1 MDDFTGIVHN
11 VFLELYTEL
20 NLESIELFQMND
32 EQYGHIVCAL
42 PEKKIQEQTINSL
55 YGFLKGKTFK
65 LPVFIR
71 DRAAMYVAVVKDNMT
86 DEDKIE
92 FTEKILILQNVAAVG
107 NFSDSIAASYKVM
120 EDALDRV
127 PVGVAVLD
135 NESRRVLLLNS
146 VAARSESVQSIMGKA
161 LKLYTDTGKQTL
173 EDIYDNS
180 SGLWYDVNFSS
191 LKWINGEDVLV
202 CTTIDVTQKIRN
214 RQKIEYQANNDYLTG
229 LFNRMKCERDL
240 DEILKNM
247 NPGEKGCVV
256 FLDLD
261 NFKQVNDGLGH
272 QYGDV
277 TQKIRN
283 RQKIEYQANND
294 YLTGLFNRMKCER
307 DLDEILKNMNPGE
320 KGCVVFLDL
329 DNFKQVNDGLGHQY
343 GDVLLQEI
351 AYSLQETDGIKNSC
365 YRMGGDEFVIIVKPW
380 YFDKITEIVDKI
392 SKRFNDIWHIMD
404 VDYYCTMSMGIAVFP
419 DQGKTV
425 DELIKKADFAMYEAK
440 KGGKNRFLWYTV
452 EDEERKCADNGFRD
466 SIKELVG
473 DDCRDF
479 DINYQPVFDKDGI
492 LYGAEA
498 LVRINS
504 GSLGR
509 LLPAEFLPTAE
520 YLGIMN
526 RIGHYVFAKAV
537 KTLKKW
543 NGTHPDLKMFINMAP
558 TQLMMPKAAENI
570 MNIVKQWEVNP
581 GNIYCDISEKT
592 EFLDEK
598 MALATLEI
606 LNEHGIN
613 ISLDDFGSGKM
624 SLGFLKDSH
633 ASMIKFNNSLV
644 KKSRTDDVEITI
656 LRSITEIADIL
667 DIDIAFVG
675 IEDDND
681 NNMALENKADYLGG
695 FYYGEALPEDEFETK
710 WLK

>member
-1 MDDFTGIVHN
+1 MDDFTSVVHN
-11 VFLELYTEL
+11 IFSKLYTGL
-20 NLESIELFQMND
+20 NLDSIELFQMNGK
-32 EQYGHIVCAL
+32 QYGHVVCAL
-42 PEKKIQEQTINSL
+42 PDKGIHGETLVSLDEFMKEKTV
-55 YGFLKGKTFK
+55 K
-65 LPVFIR
+65 LPVYIR
-71 DRAAMYVAVVKDNMT
+71 DKAAMYVAAVKENMT
-86 DEDKIE
+86 DEDKTE
-92 FTEKILILQNVAAVG
+92 FAQKLLLLQNVATIG
-107 NFSDSIAASYKVM
+107 NFSDSLAASYKVM

-135 NESRRVLLLNS
+135 NESRKVLFLNS
-146 VAARSESVQSIMGKA
+146 VAAQSESVQNVMGEA

-191 LKWINGEDVLV
+191 LKWINGENVLV

-214 RQKIEYQANNDYLTG
+214 QQKIEYQANNDYLTG

-240 DEILKNM
+240 DELLKNM
-247 NPGEKGCVV
+247 K
-256 FLDLD
+256 
-261 NFKQVNDGLGH
+261 
-272 QYGDV
+272 
-277 TQKIRN
+277 
-283 RQKIEYQANND
+283 
-294 YLTGLFNRMKCER
+294 
-307 DLDEILKNMNPGE
+307 PGE

-351 AYSLQETDGIKNSC
+351 ALSLQETEGIKNSC

-380 YFDKITEIVDKI
+380 YFHMITEIVDKI

-404 VDYYCTMSMGIAVFP
+404 VDYYCTMSMGIAMFP
-419 DQGKTV
+419 DQGQTV
-425 DELIKKADFAMYEAK
+425 EGLIKRADFAMYEAK
-440 KGGKNRFLWYTV
+440 KGGKNRFLWYTK
-452 EDEERKCADNGFRD
+452 EDEERKCVNNEFRD

-479 DINYQPVFDKDGI
+479 DINYQPVVDKNGR

-498 LVRINS
+498 LVRINN
-504 GSLGR
+504 GNLGK

-526 RIGHYVFAKAV
+526 HIGHYVFAKAV
-537 KTLKKW
+537 KTLRKW
-543 NGTHPDLKMFINMAP
+543 NETHPDLKMFINMAP

-570 MNIVKQWEVNP
+570 MTVVKQSEVNP
-581 GNIYCDISEKT
+581 ENIYCEISEKI
-592 EFLDEK
+592 EFRDEK

-606 LNEHGIN
+606 LNAYGIN

-624 SLGFLKDSH
+624 SLEFLKDSH
-633 ASMIKFNNSLV
+633 ASMIKFDNSLI
-644 KKSRTDDVEITI
+644 KKGENDGVEMTI
-656 LRSITEIADIL
+656 LHSITEIADIL
-667 DIDIAFVG
+667 DIGIAFVG
-675 IEDDND
+675 IEDEDKND
-681 NNMALENKADYLGG
+681 MALNAGADYLEG
-695 FYYGEALPEDEFETK
+695 FYYGEALSEDKFEAK

>member
-71 DRAAMYVAVVKDNMT
+71 DKAAMYVGVVKDNMT

-92 FTEKILILQNVAAVG
+92 FTEKILILQNVAAIG
-107 NFSDSIAASYKVM
+107 NFSDSLAASYKVM

-135 NESRRVLLLNS
+135 KESRRVLLLNS

-277 TQKIRN
+277 
-283 RQKIEYQANND
+283 
-294 YLTGLFNRMKCER
+294 
-307 DLDEILKNMNPGE
+307 
-320 KGCVVFLDL
+320 
-329 DNFKQVNDGLGHQY
+329 
-343 GDVLLQEI
+343 LLQEI
-351 AYSLQETDGIKNSC
+351 AYS
-365 YRMGGDEFVIIVKPW
+365 
-380 YFDKITEIVDKI
+380 
-392 SKRFNDIWHIMD
+392 
-404 VDYYCTMSMGIAVFP
+404 
-419 DQGKTV
+419 
-425 DELIKKADFAMYEAK
+425 
-440 KGGKNRFLWYTV
+440 
-452 EDEERKCADNGFRD
+452 FR
-466 SIKELVG
+466 
-473 DDCRDF
+473 R
-479 DINYQPVFDKDGI
+479 P
-492 LYGAEA
+492 
-498 LVRINS
+498 
-504 GSLGR
+504 
-509 LLPAEFLPTAE
+509 
-520 YLGIMN
+520 
-526 RIGHYVFAKAV
+526 
-537 KTLKKW
+537 
-543 NGTHPDLKMFINMAP
+543 MA
-558 TQLMMPKAAENI
+558 
-570 MNIVKQWEVNP
+570 
-581 GNIYCDISEKT
+581 
-592 EFLDEK
+592 
-598 MALATLEI
+598 
-606 LNEHGIN
+606 
-613 ISLDDFGSGKM
+613 
-624 SLGFLKDSH
+624 
-633 ASMIKFNNSLV
+633 
-644 KKSRTDDVEITI
+644 
-656 LRSITEIADIL
+656 
-667 DIDIAFVG
+667 
-675 IEDDND
+675 
-681 NNMALENKADYLGG
+681 
-695 FYYGEALPEDEFETK
+695 
-710 WLK
+710 

>member
-1 MDDFTGIVHN
+1 
-11 VFLELYTEL
+11 
-20 NLESIELFQMND
+20 MND

-55 YGFLKGKTFK
+55 HGFLKGKTFK

-180 SGLWYDVNFSS
+180 SGLWYDVNFSG

-202 CTTIDVTQKIRN
+202 CTTI
-214 RQKIEYQANNDYLTG
+214 
-229 LFNRMKCERDL
+229 
-240 DEILKNM
+240 
-247 NPGEKGCVV
+247 
-256 FLDLD
+256 
-261 NFKQVNDGLGH
+261 
-272 QYGDV
+272 DV

-425 DELIKKADFAMYEAK
+425 DELIKK
-440 KGGKNRFLWYTV
+440 
-452 EDEERKCADNGFRD
+452 
-466 SIKELVG
+466 
-473 DDCRDF
+473 
-479 DINYQPVFDKDGI
+479 
-492 LYGAEA
+492 
-498 LVRINS
+498 
-504 GSLGR
+504 
-509 LLPAEFLPTAE
+509 PT
-520 YLGIMN
+520 LQCM
-526 RIGHYVFAKAV
+526 RQRKAV
-537 KTLKKW
+537 KTA
-543 NGTHPDLKMFINMAP
+543 F
-558 TQLMMPKAAENI
+558 
-570 MNIVKQWEVNP
+570 
-581 GNIYCDISEKT
+581 C
-592 EFLDEK
+592 
-598 MALATLEI
+598 
-606 LNEHGIN
+606 GIPWRTKSVSVQ
-613 ISLDDFGSGKM
+613 ITGSG
-624 SLGFLKDSH
+624 
-633 ASMIKFNNSLV
+633 I
-644 KKSRTDDVEITI
+644 
-656 LRSITEIADIL
+656 
-667 DIDIAFVG
+667 
-675 IEDDND
+675 
-681 NNMALENKADYLGG
+681 
-695 FYYGEALPEDEFETK
+695 P
-710 WLK
+710 

>member
-55 YGFLKGKTFK
+55 HGFLKGKTFK

-180 SGLWYDVNFSS
+180 SGLWYDVNFSG

-202 CTTIDVTQKIRN
+202 CTTI
-214 RQKIEYQANNDYLTG
+214 
-229 LFNRMKCERDL
+229 
-240 DEILKNM
+240 
-247 NPGEKGCVV
+247 
-256 FLDLD
+256 
-261 NFKQVNDGLGH
+261 
-272 QYGDV
+272 DV

-606 LNEHGIN
+606 LTAHGIN

-633 ASMIKFNNSLV
+633 ASMIKFDNSLV

>member
-1 MDDFTGIVHN
+1 MDDFTSVVHN
-11 VFLELYTEL
+11 IFSELYTGL
-20 NLESIELFQMND
+20 NLDSIELFQMNG
-32 EQYGHIVCAL
+32 EQYGHVVCAL
-42 PEKKIQEQTINSL
+42 PDKGIQGETLVSLDEFMKEKTV
-55 YGFLKGKTFK
+55 K
-65 LPVFIR
+65 LPVYIR
-71 DRAAMYVAVVKDNMT
+71 DKAVMYVAAVKENMT
-86 DEDKIE
+86 DEDKTE
-92 FTEKILILQNVAAVG
+92 FAKKLLLLQNVVTIG
-107 NFSDSIAASYKVM
+107 NFSDSLAASYKVM

-135 NESRRVLLLNS
+135 KDSRKVLFLNS
-146 VAARSESVQSIMGKA
+146 VAAQSESVQNVMGEA

-180 SGLWYDVNFSS
+180 SGLWYDVNFSN
-191 LKWINGEDVLV
+191 LRWINGENVLV

-214 RQKIEYQANNDYLTG
+214 QQKIEYQANNDYLTG

-240 DEILKNM
+240 DELLKNM
-247 NPGEKGCVV
+247 K
-256 FLDLD
+256 
-261 NFKQVNDGLGH
+261 
-272 QYGDV
+272 
-277 TQKIRN
+277 
-283 RQKIEYQANND
+283 
-294 YLTGLFNRMKCER
+294 
-307 DLDEILKNMNPGE
+307 PGE

-351 AYSLQETDGIKNSC
+351 ALSLQETDGIKNSC

-380 YFDKITEIVDKI
+380 YFSMITEIVDKI

-404 VDYYCTMSMGIAVFP
+404 VDYYCTMSMGIAMFP
-419 DQGKTV
+419 DQGQTV
-425 DELIKKADFAMYEAK
+425 EELIKKADFAMYEAK
-440 KGGKNRFLWYTV
+440 KGGKNRFLWYTK
-452 EDEERKCADNGFRD
+452 EDEERKCVNNEFRD

-479 DINYQPVFDKDGI
+479 DINYQPVVDKNGS

-498 LVRINS
+498 LVRINN
-504 GSLGR
+504 GNLGK

-526 RIGHYVFAKAV
+526 HIGHYVFAKAV
-537 KTLKKW
+537 KTLRKW
-543 NGTHPDLKMFINMAP
+543 NETHPDLKMFINMAP

-570 MNIVKQWEVNP
+570 MTVVNQSEVNP
-581 GNIYCDISEKT
+581 ENIYCEISEKT
-592 EFLDEK
+592 EFSDEK

-606 LNEHGIN
+606 LNAYGIN

-624 SLGFLKDSH
+624 SLEFLKDSH
-633 ASMIKFNNSLV
+633 ASMIKFDNSLIRKGGNDGV
-644 KKSRTDDVEITI
+644 GMTI
-656 LRSITEIADIL
+656 LHSLTEIADIL

-675 IEDDND
+675 IEDEDK
-681 NNMALENKADYLGG
+681 NNMALNAGADYLEG
-695 FYYGEALPEDEFETK
+695 FYYGEALPKDKFEAK